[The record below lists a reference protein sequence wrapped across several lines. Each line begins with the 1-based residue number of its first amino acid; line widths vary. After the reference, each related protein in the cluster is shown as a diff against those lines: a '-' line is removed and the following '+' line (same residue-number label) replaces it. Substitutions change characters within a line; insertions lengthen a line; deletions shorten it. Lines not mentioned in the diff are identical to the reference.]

1 MKAETHPKYIES
13 EIRCACGNVIKTRST
28 KPVILVGICNVC
40 HPFYTGMQ
48 KFVDTAGRVDKFQQ
62 RMAKTQAAQAAHAA
76 INYRGMDLRPHIERF
91 SKRYAEIE
99 AALSDPKVFENKQR
113 AQDLAREYA
122 SLKELIGHGKDYLK
136 TLAELDANRALLQSE
151 PSGSDLATMAQE
163 ELGQLEA
170 RAKRLAL
177 EVQRGVI
184 PPDPADSRN
193 TIIEIRAGAGGSESA
208 LFAADLYR
216 MFTRYAESRGWKV
229 EALDS
234 SPSDLGGFKE
244 VIFSV
249 TGTDVYKR
257 LKYESGVH
265 RVQRVPATEAQGR
278 IHTSTA
284 TVAVLPE
291 AQEVD
296 VDIRPEDLEI
306 TVCRASGPGGQGVN
320 TTDSAVQIVHK
331 PTGVIV
337 RCADQRSQQ
346 KNKARA
352 LTVLRSRLLEAR
364 IAEENAK
371 YAAQRK
377 AQVGTG
383 ERNERIRTYNFPQ
396 NRVTDH
402 RIELT
407 LYNLPAVMDG
417 DIDCLID
424 PLMSHDLEEKLASLN
439 SN

>member
-1 MKAETHPKYIES
+1 M
-13 EIRCACGNVIKTRST
+13 GQ
-28 KPVILVGICNVC
+28 L
-40 HPFYTGMQ
+40 
-48 KFVDTAGRVDKFQQ
+48 
-62 RMAKTQAAQAAHAA
+62 
-76 INYRGMDLRPHIERF
+76 DLRPHIERF
-91 SKRYAEIE
+91 SRRFAEVE
-99 AALSDPKVFENKQR
+99 AALNDPKAFDNPQR
-113 AQDLAREYA
+113 AQELAKEYA
-122 SLKELIGHGKDYLK
+122 RLKDLTAHGSAYLK
-136 TLAELDANRALLQSE
+136 VASDLSGARTLAAGETDPEL
-151 PSGSDLATMAQE
+151 LAMAKDE
-163 ELGQLEA
+163 VTALEA
-170 RAKRLAL
+170 EEKRIASELQKGIL
-177 EVQRGVI
+177 
-184 PPDPADSRN
+184 PPDPTDSRN
-193 TIIEIRAGAGGSESA
+193 TIFEIRAGAGGSESA

-216 MFTRYAESRGWKV
+216 MYTRYAENQGWKV
-229 EALDS
+229 EPLDLS
-234 SPSDLGGFKE
+234 YSDLGGLRE
-244 VIFSV
+244 VVFAV

-296 VDIRPEDLEI
+296 IEIKPEDLEI
-306 TVCRASGPGGQGVN
+306 SVCRASGPGGQGVN

-331 PTGVIV
+331 PSGVTV

-346 KNKARA
+346 KNKIRA
-352 LTVLRSRLLEAR
+352 MTVLRSRLLEAKV
-364 IAEENAK
+364 AEENAK

-407 LYNLPAVMDG
+407 LYNLPTFIDG
-417 DIDCLID
+417 DIDSMIE
-424 PLMSHDLEEKLASLN
+424 PLMANELDEKLKALQL
-439 SN
+439 

>member
-1 MKAETHPKYIES
+1 
-13 EIRCACGNVIKTRST
+13 
-28 KPVILVGICNVC
+28 
-40 HPFYTGMQ
+40 
-48 KFVDTAGRVDKFQQ
+48 
-62 RMAKTQAAQAAHAA
+62 
-76 INYRGMDLRPHIERF
+76 MDLRPHIEKF
-91 SKRYAEIE
+91 SRRLAEVE
-99 AALSDPKVFENKQR
+99 TVLSDPKVFDNRQR
-113 AQDLAREYA
+113 AQELSREY
-122 SLKELIGHGKDYLK
+122 SRLKELVATGDAYLK
-136 TLAELDANRALLQSE
+136 TAADLEQNRALLNTEPPDSE
-151 PSGSDLATMAQE
+151 LAQLAVE
-163 ELGQLEA
+163 EIACLDAEE
-170 RAKRLAL
+170 KRLL
-177 EVQRGVI
+177 TEIQRGI
-184 PPDPADSRN
+184 LPPDPSDSRN

-208 LFAADLYR
+208 LFAADLCR
-216 MFTRYAESRGWKV
+216 MYMRYAEGQGWKV
-229 EALDS
+229 ESLDS

-244 VIFSV
+244 VIFAV

-291 AQEVD
+291 AEEVD
-296 VDIRPEDLEI
+296 VEIKPEELDIS
-306 TVCRASGPGGQGVN
+306 VCRASGPGGQGVN
-320 TTDSAVQIVHK
+320 TTDSAVQILHK
-331 PTGVIV
+331 PTGLIV

-352 LTVLRSRLLEAR
+352 LTILRSRLLEQR
-364 IAEENAK
+364 VAEETAK

-407 LYNLPAVMDG
+407 LYNLPAIIDG
-417 DIDCLID
+417 ELDCLID
-424 PLMSHDLEEKLASLN
+424 PLMAHALEEKLTALQA
-439 SN
+439 

>member
-1 MKAETHPKYIES
+1 
-13 EIRCACGNVIKTRST
+13 
-28 KPVILVGICNVC
+28 
-40 HPFYTGMQ
+40 
-48 KFVDTAGRVDKFQQ
+48 
-62 RMAKTQAAQAAHAA
+62 
-76 INYRGMDLRPHIERF
+76 MDLRPQIEKFSRRF
-91 SKRYAEIE
+91 AEIE
-99 AALSDPKVFENKQR
+99 SALSDPKVFDNPQR
-113 AQDLAREYA
+113 AQELSREYA
-122 SLKELIGHGKDYLK
+122 GLKELIAHGNAYLK
-136 TLAELDANRALLQSE
+136 VLTDLEDNRQLLKNEPANSELAALAREEIARLEL
-151 PSGSDLATMAQE
+151 E
-163 ELGQLEA
+163 E
-170 RAKRLAL
+170 KRLAL
-177 EVQRGVI
+177 QIQQGLL

-216 MFTRYAESRGWKV
+216 MYTRYAERWSWKV
-229 EALDS
+229 ETLDS

-249 TGTDVYKR
+249 TGTEVYRR

-296 VDIRPEDLEI
+296 IELRPEDLDI
-306 TVCRASGPGGQGVN
+306 SVRRASDPGGQGVN
-320 TTDSAVQIVHK
+320 TTDSAVQIIHK
-331 PTGVIV
+331 PSGLMV

-352 LTVLRSRLLEAR
+352 LTVLRSRLLEKKV
-364 IAEENAK
+364 AEENAK

-407 LYNLPAVMDG
+407 LYNLPTFIDG
-417 DIDCLID
+417 EIDSLIE
-424 PLMSHDLEEKLASLN
+424 PLMAHDLEEKLAAIKL
-439 SN
+439 